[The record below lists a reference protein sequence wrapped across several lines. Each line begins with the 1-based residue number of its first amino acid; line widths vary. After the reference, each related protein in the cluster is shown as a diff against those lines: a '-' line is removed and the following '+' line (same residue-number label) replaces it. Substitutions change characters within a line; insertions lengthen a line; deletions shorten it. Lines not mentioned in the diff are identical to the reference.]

1 MSTDRV
7 NELRELLRA
16 NRPDTP
22 DIYQPV
28 RDARARQDA
37 ALLANREPESTFHAE
52 AEQLAAATVN
62 DSLDRLFRRLGPSA
76 DHDDEK

>member
-7 NELRELLRA
+7 NELREILRA

-28 RDARARQDA
+28 RDAMARQDA
-37 ALLANREPESTFHAE
+37 VLRANQEPQTA
-52 AEQLAAATVN
+52 
-62 DSLDRLFRRLGPSA
+62 DRTT
-76 DHDDEK
+76 EK